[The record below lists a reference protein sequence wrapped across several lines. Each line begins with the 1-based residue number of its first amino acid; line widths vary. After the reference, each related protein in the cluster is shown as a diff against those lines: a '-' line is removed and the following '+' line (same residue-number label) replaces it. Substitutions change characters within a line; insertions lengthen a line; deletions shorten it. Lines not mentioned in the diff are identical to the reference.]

1 MNEKT
6 VEKVREWV
14 QVAAQ
19 ILGVSAELSDEGVCT
34 LLIGS
39 DLVVAI
45 EVPEEGDWFYLYTPL
60 GELPKASVEESFLAC
75 QKALELN
82 AFQGASRGGAIGLVP
97 GQTLFIYTLM
107 RGIEGCDE
115 QIFAE
120 TIALF
125 YEAALELR
133 KNMNLTPPQSA

>member
-1 MNEKT
+1 M
-6 VEKVREWV
+6 
-14 QVAAQ
+14 
-19 ILGVSAELSDEGVCT
+19 
-34 LLIGS
+34 LIGN
-39 DLVVAI
+39 DLIVAI

-60 GELPKASVEESFLAC
+60 GELPKTSVEEAFLVC

-82 AFQGASRGGAIGLVP
+82 AFQEASRGGAIGLVT

-107 RGIEGCDE
+107 RGTEGCDE

-125 YEAALELR
+125 YEAALDLR
-133 KNMNLTPPQSA
+133 GNLNLAIPKDN